1 MKFWE
6 RISGAAVR
14 KITYDLRC
22 RVSMLE
28 AKLDVSKAISKANKL
43 LDVSKAISK
52 ANKLLAEHHKWQ
64 ADTLSLLIERQGS
77 RASAALFEIMQV
89 QNNAVFTEHN
99 LQRAAELMNDI
110 VNIADQAKASMGGKS

>member
-28 AKLDVSKAISKANKL
+28 AK